1 MEKLLKI
8 EAPKEAA
15 GCQGSSGFWEEGR
28 LREGISVCVGG
39 RVVWREPLPGGSP
52 RAHPVCEEHSFGC
65 PSILGFL
72 LCDLFD
78 L

>member
-39 RVVWREPLPGGSP
+39 ACGVERATAWRVSKSSP
-52 RAHPVCEEHSFGC
+52 S
-65 PSILGFL
+65 L
-72 LCDLFD
+72 
-78 L
+78 